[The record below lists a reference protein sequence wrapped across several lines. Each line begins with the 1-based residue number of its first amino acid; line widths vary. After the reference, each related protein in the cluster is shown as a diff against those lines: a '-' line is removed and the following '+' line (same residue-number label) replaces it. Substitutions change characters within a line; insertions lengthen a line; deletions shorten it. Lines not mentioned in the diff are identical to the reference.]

1 MVSDAT
7 CKVHEKCT
15 CETLCRWCVTIK
27 TWQECKDAQEKMKKV
42 YTHDFATSVFI
53 NATGNGYDLPKGCVS
68 DTLRE
73 KHYFYW
79 NPEGTTISLDPRIE
93 QVCKHQLSAYLLLL
107 LHGYV
112 YRRTNCTIR
121 NIVT

>member
-1 MVSDAT
+1 
-7 CKVHEKCT
+7 
-15 CETLCRWCVTIK
+15 
-27 TWQECKDAQEKMKKV
+27 MKKV

-107 LHGYV
+107 LHGYPGF
-112 YRRTNCTIR
+112 TSGLC
-121 NIVT
+121 IVEQIVPFEIL